1 MPFGL
6 EPSQLLLFAILI
18 GAILLLFTEWIR
30 IDLTAILIILAL
42 SFTGLL
48 EPDEAFSGFGSEP
61 AIMLASIFVISGAW
75 QKTGLSEQLGNLIK
89 SMAGTSFERIIVI
102 LMPSVALLSA
112 FTGHVAL
119 TAIMLPVT
127 LTLARENEIQP
138 SKLLM
143 PMSFAASL
151 GSTIAI
157 IGAPAFLVA
166 NGLLKQ
172 SGQPGLEIFSIAP
185 IGLALT
191 LAGTLFVL
199 VTGNFLLPANE
210 SDDESMSSLRL
221 QGYYTEMVILPDSKL
236 IGNTIKQIE
245 TELKPNLR
253 VAAWFRDKRPR
264 NKPFGN
270 KRVKSEDV
278 LVIRTDP
285 DKLVTIQ
292 ERPGIALYPLH
303 KYEKEFLL
311 TSGHENNNGE
321 DISSRLVQSIVAPK
335 SELSGK
341 TIGQIDF
348 LRRYKVIIVGVW
360 RKKGWLRTEL
370 SRTRLRGGDILV
382 MVGNN
387 SSLKQIAEDQS
398 FLMLVPFDGEPNF
411 QHKAYIAGAITLLT
425 ILTSVLNLIPVDVA
439 FLGGAAAMLLFKC
452 ISIRQAYQSIDTR
465 IYVFIAGAIPLGLA
479 MQKTGTASLL
489 GRWLQVL
496 VSDWG
501 MAWILLVFF
510 LAAGIITQVMSDTA
524 TTILLAPIAIAL
536 ARGLN
541 LPPEPF
547 VVTIAMASVASFFT
561 PIGHH
566 GNLLIYGPGRYHF
579 TDFLR
584 VGIPLTFLAA
594 AIVVIIAPMLW
605 PAK

>member
-1 MPFGL
+1 MTLGL
-6 EPSQLLLFAILI
+6 ETNQLILFAILI
-18 GAILLLFTEWIR
+18 VTILLLFTEWIR

-42 SFTGLL
+42 SLTGIL
-48 EPDEAFSGFGSEP
+48 EPDEALSGFGSEP
-61 AIMLASIFVISGAW
+61 AIMLASIFVISGAL
-75 QKTGLSEQLGNLIK
+75 QHTGLSEQLGNLIK
-89 SMAGTSFERIIVI
+89 SIAGRSFERIIIV

-112 FTGHVAL
+112 FTGHVAI

-127 LTLARENEIQP
+127 LTLARENQIRL

-157 IGAPAFLVA
+157 IGAPAFLIA

-172 SGQPGLEIFSIAP
+172 TGQPGLEIFSIAP
-185 IGLALT
+185 IGLTLT

-199 VTGNFLLPANE
+199 VTGQFLLPANE
-210 SDDESMSSLRL
+210 SEDESMSSFRL

-236 IGNTIKQIE
+236 IGNTINQIE
-245 TELKPNLR
+245 SELEPNLR
-253 VAAWFRDKRPR
+253 VEAWFRDKHTRS
-264 NKPFGN
+264 KPFGN
-270 KRVKSEDV
+270 KRVKSGDV

-292 ERPGIALYPLH
+292 EKPGIALYPLH
-303 KYEKEFLL
+303 KYEKDFLL
-311 TSGHENNNGE
+311 TSGHEIDNGE
-321 DISSRLVQSIVAPK
+321 EISSRLVQSIVAPK
-335 SELSGK
+335 SELTGK

-348 LRRYKVIIVGVW
+348 LHRYKVIIVGVW

-370 SRTRLRGGDILV
+370 SRIRLREGDILV
-382 MVGNN
+382 MVGDN

-398 FLMLVPFDGEPNF
+398 FLMLVPFDGEPKF
-411 QHKAYIAGAITLLT
+411 RHKAYVVGAITLLT
-425 ILTSVLNLIPVDVA
+425 ILASVSNLIPVDIA
-439 FLGGAAAMLLFKC
+439 LLGGAAAMLLFKC
-452 ISIRQAYQSIDTR
+452 ISVRQAYQSIDTR

-479 MQKTGTASLL
+479 MQKTGTAALL
-489 GRWLQVL
+489 GQWLQGL
-496 VSDWG
+496 VVDWS
-501 MAWILLVFF
+501 MAWILVVLF
-510 LAAGIITQVMSDTA
+510 LAAGFITQVMSDTA
-524 TTILLAPIAIAL
+524 TTILLAPVAIAL

-541 LPPEPF
+541 VPPEPF

-566 GNLLIYGPGRYHF
+566 GNLLIYGPGRYRF

-584 VGIPLTFLAA
+584 VGIPLTLLAMV
-594 AIVVIIAPMLW
+594 IVVIMAPMLW
-605 PAK
+605 PAY

>member
-1 MPFGL
+1 MSFRL
-6 EPSQLLLFAILI
+6 EPNQLLLFAILI

-42 SFTGLL
+42 CLTGVL

-61 AIMLASIFVISGAW
+61 AIMLASIFVIGGAL
-75 QKTGLSEQLGNLIK
+75 KHTGLSEQLGKLIK
-89 SMAGTSFERIIVI
+89 SMAGRSFERMIIV

-112 FTGHVAL
+112 FTGHVAI

-127 LTLARENEIQP
+127 LTLARENKIQP

-172 SGQPGLEIFSIAP
+172 TGQPGLEIFSIAP

-191 LAGTLFVL
+191 LAGTIFIL
-199 VTGNFLLPANE
+199 VTGNFLLPAYE

-236 IGNTIKQIE
+236 IGNTINQIE
-245 TELKPNLR
+245 SELEPNLR
-253 VAAWFRDKRPR
+253 VAAWFRDKHTRS
-264 NKPFGN
+264 KPFGN
-270 KRVKSEDV
+270 KRIKPGDV

-292 ERPGIALYPLH
+292 EKPGIALYPLH
-303 KYEKEFLL
+303 KYEKDFLL
-311 TSGHENNNGE
+311 TSGHENNNDE
-321 DISSRLVQSIVAPK
+321 EISSRLVQSIVAPK

-348 LRRYKVIIVGVW
+348 LHRYKVIIVGVW

-370 SRTRLRGGDILV
+370 SRVRLREGDILV
-382 MVGNN
+382 MVGDN

-398 FLMLVPFDGEPNF
+398 FLMLVPFGGEPKF
-411 QHKAYIAGAITLLT
+411 QHKASVAGGITLLT
-425 ILTSVLNLIPVDVA
+425 VLASVFNLVPVDVA
-439 FLGGAAAMLLFKC
+439 LLGGAAAMLLFRC
-452 ISIRQAYQSIDTR
+452 LSIRQAYQSIDTR

-479 MQKTGTASLL
+479 MQKTGTAALL
-489 GRWLQVL
+489 GQWLQGL
-496 VSDWG
+496 VSNWD

-524 TTILLAPIAIAL
+524 TTILLSPVAIAL

-541 LPPEPF
+541 VPPEPF
-547 VVTIAMASVASFFT
+547 IVTIAMASVASFFT

-566 GNLLIYGPGRYHF
+566 GNLLIYGPGRYQF
-579 TDFLR
+579 SDFLR

-605 PAK
+605 PAH